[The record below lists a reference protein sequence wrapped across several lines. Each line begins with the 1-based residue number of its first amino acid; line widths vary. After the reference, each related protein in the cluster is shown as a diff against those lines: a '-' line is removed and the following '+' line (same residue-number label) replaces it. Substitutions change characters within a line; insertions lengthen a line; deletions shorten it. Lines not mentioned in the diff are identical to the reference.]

1 MATDSVSAHV
11 AAQQKKWEE
20 YLAKHA
26 VEKIYRDKNPS
37 KIHDVNRLLKKYKR
51 KEAALYSSIVKKYEE
66 VIQQKEDK
74 YLYRYT
80 SQQNDSGQKSGRFN
94 NVSGR
99 GGRVSGRAGDA
110 RERSGRGSALPLT
123 SGGSSSGR
131 ARCLTHGPFL
141 AIVLPLLTVI
151 MKR

>member
-1 MATDSVSAHV
+1 MGGWCNSHNMKMIFRVAENEEEDNHV
-11 AAQQKKWEE
+11 MVEE
-20 YLAKHA
+20 VRRPLPSPTVWAKLWR
-26 VEKIYRDKNPS
+26 EG
-37 KIHDVNRLLKKYKR
+37 
-51 KEAALYSSIVKKYEE
+51 EGGSIVKKYEE

-123 SGGSSSGR
+123 SGGSSSSSR